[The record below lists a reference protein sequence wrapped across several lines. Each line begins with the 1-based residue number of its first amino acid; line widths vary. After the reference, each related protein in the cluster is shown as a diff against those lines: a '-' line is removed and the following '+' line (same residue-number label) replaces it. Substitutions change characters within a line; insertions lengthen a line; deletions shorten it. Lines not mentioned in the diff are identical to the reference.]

1 MGTDQSLADLKAE
14 ILAELETKRP
24 STRTPNIKIG
34 NLLNSRTKNLIRL
47 SLFLIKSRPDDQ
59 TTKPLFH
66 YLKAL
71 NKETFNKRE
80 FCTLI
85 QEALNQ

>member
-1 MGTDQSLADLKAE
+1 MD
-14 ILAELETKRP
+14 ETKRP